1 MGVNRWPGDGLGK
14 VDVAAREGTVDGRRG
29 PGQVSKRQKK
39 RVGGVETGAAVPVRR
54 VHTGTVV

>member
-39 RVGGVETGAAVPVRR
+39 RVGGVETGAAVPVLK
-54 VHTGTVV
+54 